1 MISPVSLEIEREC
14 VVALSLDFKLKV
26 KSLSGLIY
34 VIESKKFTVNTRKM
48 SSGTTYSRYIS

>member
-1 MISPVSLEIEREC
+1 MISPVSLEIEREG

-26 KSLSGLIY
+26 KNLSGLIY